1 MSDERALQVITQTN
15 QPAPTPQLAIKLSR
29 AMAAVR
35 PLVLDGENTFHH
47 YHYPTIA
54 QVRERANKAL
64 AEAGIAIIPSITRVV
79 RGTRVSDRGKDLNIT
94 GVDVQLIIC
103 AEEGTY
109 TAQWFGESEDTGDK
123 GIQKAASSAIKS
135 FLSNLLLIPVGEDE
149 NDDGV
154 TESVRRNPNY
164 VPPKAEPSPHWVTLE
179 PRRKAFWA
187 WTGDQELSNDEVH
200 TALGVEHLEQFVG
213 SPQDARDA
221 IKAWID
227 SKIEAEN
234 AESIPAEV
242 EPVPTELL
250 AVGDKS

>member
-1 MSDERALQVITQTN
+1 MTDERALQVITQTN
-15 QPAPTPQLAIKLSR
+15 QLAPTPQLAIKLSR
-29 AMAAVR
+29 AMGAVR

-94 GVDVQLIIC
+94 GVDVQLVIC

-109 TAQWFGESEDTGDK
+109 VAQWFGESEDTGDK

-149 NDDGV
+149 NDDGE
-154 TESVRRNPNY
+154 TEKARRNPNY
-164 VPPKAEPSPHWVTLE
+164 VPPPAEPLPHWVTLE
-179 PRRKAFWA
+179 IRRKAFWA
-187 WTGDQELSNDEVH
+187 WTNEQGLTNVEVH
-200 TALGVEHLEQFVG
+200 TALGVEHLEQFAG
-213 SPQDARDA
+213 TPQDARDK

-227 SKIEAEN
+227 SKIEEETA
-234 AESIPAEV
+234 

-250 AVGDKS
+250 AVGDKP

>member
-1 MSDERALQVITQTN
+1 MSDTRELQVITQFN
-15 QPAPTPQLAIKLSR
+15 QAVPTPQLAIKLSR
-29 AMAAVR
+29 AMAAVQ

-94 GVDVQLIIC
+94 GVDVQLVIC

-109 TAQWFGESEDTGDK
+109 VAQWFGESEDTGDK

-149 NDDGV
+149 NDDGK
-154 TESVRRNPNY
+154 TEKIRRNPDY
-164 VPPKAEPSPHWVTLE
+164 VPPKSEPLPHWVTLE

-187 WTGDQELSNDEVH
+187 WTHDQGLTNAEVH
-200 TALGVEHLEQFVG
+200 TALAVEHLEQYAG
-213 SPQDARDA
+213 TPQDARDM

-227 SKIEAEN
+227 SKIEEETA
-234 AESIPAEV
+234 
-242 EPVPTELL
+242 EPVPAEAAPVQETVP
-250 AVGDKS
+250 A